1 MSQITNLAYFYERS
15 RKVRGG
21 RAVWV
26 KDSNGENRKNVLLGG
41 TILNPNKG
49 FGHLWAAQLVQYTPA
64 EGCLIFRSFEVS
76 ENAAAEATTIKI
88 NGDGFSDAP
97 EVGMLLMAAPNA
109 LVKEQVLPVYAF
121 TSANP
126 ADTSEIW
133 ATGKA
138 AILSSGSG
146 ETKVKVV
153 ENSVAGWEG
162 KIFVIKTDDPDA
174 ATFYT
179 LYEEDGVTEAN
190 VKVKVGAQDG
200 NALVAVS
207 YTGQSAKV
215 LSVSYD
221 ADGQFFSVTLDNA
234 LGVVTQGTILVE
246 AAGEEKS
253 ASASVLVPNPN
264 TFIEADVD
272 LLPTEGYGLD
282 GTANYS
288 ISTVHDKE
296 AWIVKMQPLPK
307 YVLAKN
313 RSYIKGIFW
322 I

>member
-76 ENAAAEATTIKI
+76 DAALESAKTIKI
-88 NGDGFSDAP
+88 KGDGFSDAP
-97 EVGMLLMAAPNA
+97 EDGMYILIAPDNVA
-109 LVKEQVLPVYAF
+109 TAGNYAKI
-121 TSANP
+121 TA
-126 ADTSEIW
+126 
-133 ATGKA
+133 
-138 AILSSGSG
+138 
-146 ETKVKVV
+146 V
-153 ENSVAGWEG
+153 E
-162 KIFVIKTDDPDA
+162 
-174 ATFYT
+174 
-179 LYEEDGVTEAN
+179 
-190 VKVKVGAQDG
+190 
-200 NALVAVS
+200 
-207 YTGQSAKV
+207 
-215 LSVSYD
+215 YD
-221 ADGQFFSVTLDNA
+221 AENAKFNVTLASA
-234 LGVVTQGTILVE
+234 LGTALSGGEILVE
-246 AAGEEKS
+246 ADAAADAEHTGK
-253 ASASVLVPNPN
+253 ATVLVPNPN

>member
-76 ENAAAEATTIKI
+76 DAALANATTIKI
-88 NGDGFSDAP
+88 KGDGFSDAP
-97 EVGMLLMAAPNA
+97 EVGQYIMIAPDNVA
-109 LVKEQVLPVYAF
+109 TAGNYAKI
-121 TSANP
+121 TA
-126 ADTSEIW
+126 
-133 ATGKA
+133 
-138 AILSSGSG
+138 
-146 ETKVKVV
+146 V
-153 ENSVAGWEG
+153 E
-162 KIFVIKTDDPDA
+162 
-174 ATFYT
+174 
-179 LYEEDGVTEAN
+179 
-190 VKVKVGAQDG
+190 
-200 NALVAVS
+200 
-207 YTGQSAKV
+207 
-215 LSVSYD
+215 YD
-221 ADGQFFSVTLDNA
+221 AENAKFNVTLASA
-234 LGVVTQGTILVE
+234 LGTALDGGEILVE
-246 AAGEEKS
+246 ADAAADAALAEPTGK
-253 ASASVLVPNPN
+253 ATVLVPNPN
-264 TFIEADVD
+264 TFIEADAD
-272 LLPTEGYGLD
+272 LMPTEGYGLD

>member
-26 KDSNGENRKNVLLGG
+26 KDSNGESRKNVLLGG
-41 TILNPNKG
+41 TILNPNKD

-76 ENAAAEATTIKI
+76 DAALESAKTIKI
-88 NGDGFSDAP
+88 KGDGFSDAP
-97 EVGMLLMAAPNA
+97 EVGMYIMIAPDNVA
-109 LVKEQVLPVYAF
+109 TAGNYAKI
-121 TSANP
+121 TA
-126 ADTSEIW
+126 
-133 ATGKA
+133 
-138 AILSSGSG
+138 
-146 ETKVKVV
+146 V
-153 ENSVAGWEG
+153 E
-162 KIFVIKTDDPDA
+162 
-174 ATFYT
+174 
-179 LYEEDGVTEAN
+179 
-190 VKVKVGAQDG
+190 
-200 NALVAVS
+200 
-207 YTGQSAKV
+207 
-215 LSVSYD
+215 YD
-221 ADGQFFSVTLDNA
+221 AENAKFNVTLASA
-234 LGVVTQGTILVE
+234 LGTALSGGEILVE
-246 AAGEEKS
+246 ADAAADAEHTGK
-253 ASASVLVPNPN
+253 ATVLVPNPN

-272 LLPTEGYGLD
+272 LFPTEGYGLD

>member
-26 KDSNGENRKNVLLGG
+26 KDSNGESRKNVLLGG

-76 ENAAAEATTIKI
+76 DAALASATTIKI
-88 NGDGFSDAP
+88 KGDGFSDAP
-97 EVGMLLMAAPNA
+97 EVGQFIMIAPDDVATSGN
-109 LVKEQVLPVYAF
+109 YAKI
-121 TSANP
+121 TA
-126 ADTSEIW
+126 
-133 ATGKA
+133 
-138 AILSSGSG
+138 
-146 ETKVKVV
+146 V
-153 ENSVAGWEG
+153 E
-162 KIFVIKTDDPDA
+162 
-174 ATFYT
+174 
-179 LYEEDGVTEAN
+179 
-190 VKVKVGAQDG
+190 
-200 NALVAVS
+200 
-207 YTGQSAKV
+207 
-215 LSVSYD
+215 YD
-221 ADGQFFSVTLDNA
+221 AENAKFNVTLASA
-234 LGVVTQGTILVE
+234 LGTALTGGEILVE
-246 AAGEEKS
+246 ADAAADAALAEPTGK
-253 ASASVLVPNPN
+253 ATVLVPNPN
-264 TFIEADVD
+264 TFIEADAD
-272 LLPTEGYGLD
+272 LMPTEGYGLD

-296 AWIVKMQPLPK
+296 AWIVKMQPLPN

>member
-76 ENAAAEATTIKI
+76 DAALANATTIKI
-88 NGDGFSDAP
+88 KGDGFSDAP
-97 EVGMLLMAAPNA
+97 EVGQYIMIAPNNVA
-109 LVKEQVLPVYAF
+109 TSGNYAKI
-121 TSANP
+121 TA
-126 ADTSEIW
+126 
-133 ATGKA
+133 
-138 AILSSGSG
+138 
-146 ETKVKVV
+146 V
-153 ENSVAGWEG
+153 E
-162 KIFVIKTDDPDA
+162 
-174 ATFYT
+174 
-179 LYEEDGVTEAN
+179 
-190 VKVKVGAQDG
+190 
-200 NALVAVS
+200 
-207 YTGQSAKV
+207 
-215 LSVSYD
+215 YD
-221 ADGQFFSVTLDNA
+221 AENAKFNVTLASA
-234 LGVVTQGTILVE
+234 LGTALTGGEILVE
-246 AAGEEKS
+246 ADAAADAALAEPTGK
-253 ASASVLVPNPN
+253 ATVLVPNPN
-264 TFIEADVD
+264 TFIEADAD
-272 LLPTEGYGLD
+272 LMPTEGYGLD

-296 AWIVKMQPLPK
+296 AWIAKMQPLPK
-307 YVLAKN
+307 YVLDKN

>member
-76 ENAAAEATTIKI
+76 DAALASATTIKVK
-88 NGDGFSDAP
+88 GDGYSDAP
-97 EVGMLLMAAPNA
+97 EVGQYIMIAPDDVETA
-109 LVKEQVLPVYAF
+109 DAYAKI
-121 TSANP
+121 TA
-126 ADTSEIW
+126 
-133 ATGKA
+133 
-138 AILSSGSG
+138 
-146 ETKVKVV
+146 V
-153 ENSVAGWEG
+153 E
-162 KIFVIKTDDPDA
+162 
-174 ATFYT
+174 
-179 LYEEDGVTEAN
+179 
-190 VKVKVGAQDG
+190 
-200 NALVAVS
+200 
-207 YTGQSAKV
+207 
-215 LSVSYD
+215 YD
-221 ADGQFFSVTLDNA
+221 AENAKFNVTLASA
-234 LGVVTQGTILVE
+234 LGTALEGGEILVE
-246 AAGEEKS
+246 ADAAADAALAEPTGE
-253 ASASVLVPNPN
+253 ATVLVPNPN

>member
-21 RAVWV
+21 RAVWG

-76 ENAAAEATTIKI
+76 DAALASATTVKIK
-88 NGDGFSDAP
+88 GDGFSDAP
-97 EVGMLLMAAPNA
+97 EVGQFIMIAPDNVA
-109 LVKEQVLPVYAF
+109 TAGNYAKI
-121 TSANP
+121 TA
-126 ADTSEIW
+126 
-133 ATGKA
+133 
-138 AILSSGSG
+138 
-146 ETKVKVV
+146 V
-153 ENSVAGWEG
+153 E
-162 KIFVIKTDDPDA
+162 
-174 ATFYT
+174 
-179 LYEEDGVTEAN
+179 
-190 VKVKVGAQDG
+190 
-200 NALVAVS
+200 
-207 YTGQSAKV
+207 
-215 LSVSYD
+215 YD
-221 ADGQFFSVTLDNA
+221 AENAKFNVTLASA
-234 LGVVTQGTILVE
+234 LGTALTGGEILVE
-246 AAGEEKS
+246 ADAAADAALAEPTGK
-253 ASASVLVPNPN
+253 ATVLVPNPN
-264 TFIEADVD
+264 TFIEADAD
-272 LLPTEGYGLD
+272 LMPTEGYGLD

-307 YVLAKN
+307 YVLDKN

>member
-76 ENAAAEATTIKI
+76 DAALANATTIKI
-88 NGDGFSDAP
+88 KGDGFSDAP
-97 EVGMLLMAAPNA
+97 EVGQYIMIAPES
-109 LVKEQVLPVYAF
+109 LVVETLA
-121 TSANP
+121 
-126 ADTSEIW
+126 ADTT
-133 ATGKA
+133 TG
-138 AILSSGSG
+138 
-146 ETKVKVV
+146 EVTKT
-153 ENSVAGWEG
+153 VA
-162 KIFVIKTDDPDA
+162 D
-174 ATFYT
+174 
-179 LYEEDGVTEAN
+179 
-190 VKVKVGAQDG
+190 
-200 NALVAVS
+200 
-207 YTGQSAKV
+207 YTGTYAKITAV
-215 LSVSYD
+215 EYD
-221 ADGQFFSVTLDNA
+221 AENAKFNVTLASA
-234 LGVVTQGTILVE
+234 LGTALEGGEILVE
-246 AAGEEKS
+246 ADAAADAALAEPTGS
-253 ASASVLVPNPN
+253 AKVLVPNPN

>member
-21 RAVWV
+21 RTVWV

-76 ENAAAEATTIKI
+76 DAALANATTIKI
-88 NGDGFSDAP
+88 KGDGYSDAP
-97 EVGMLLMAAPNA
+97 EVGQYIMIAPESIVVETLA
-109 LVKEQVLPVYAF
+109 
-121 TSANP
+121 
-126 ADTSEIW
+126 ADTT
-133 ATGKA
+133 TG
-138 AILSSGSG
+138 
-146 ETKVKVV
+146 EVTKT
-153 ENSVAGWEG
+153 VA
-162 KIFVIKTDDPDA
+162 D
-174 ATFYT
+174 
-179 LYEEDGVTEAN
+179 
-190 VKVKVGAQDG
+190 
-200 NALVAVS
+200 
-207 YTGQSAKV
+207 YTGTYAKITAV
-215 LSVSYD
+215 EYD
-221 ADGQFFSVTLDNA
+221 AENAKFNVTLASA
-234 LGVVTQGTILVE
+234 LGTALEGGEILVE
-246 AAGEEKS
+246 ADAAADAALAEPTGNAK
-253 ASASVLVPNPN
+253 VLVPNPN

-272 LLPTEGYGLD
+272 MMPTEGYGLD

>member
-76 ENAAAEATTIKI
+76 DAALANATTIKI
-88 NGDGFSDAP
+88 KGDGFSDAP
-97 EVGMLLMAAPNA
+97 EVGQYIMIAPES
-109 LVKEQVLPVYAF
+109 LVVETLA
-121 TSANP
+121 
-126 ADTSEIW
+126 ADTT
-133 ATGKA
+133 TG
-138 AILSSGSG
+138 
-146 ETKVKVV
+146 EVTKT
-153 ENSVAGWEG
+153 VA
-162 KIFVIKTDDPDA
+162 D
-174 ATFYT
+174 
-179 LYEEDGVTEAN
+179 
-190 VKVKVGAQDG
+190 
-200 NALVAVS
+200 
-207 YTGQSAKV
+207 YTGAYAKITAV
-215 LSVSYD
+215 EYD
-221 ADGQFFSVTLDNA
+221 AENAKFNVTLASA
-234 LGVVTQGTILVE
+234 LGTALTGGEILVE
-246 AAGEEKS
+246 ADAAADAALAEPTGNAK
-253 ASASVLVPNPN
+253 VLVPNPN

-288 ISTVHDKE
+288 VSTVHDKE
-296 AWIVKMQPLPK
+296 AWIVKMQPVPK
-307 YVLAKN
+307 YVLDKN

>member
-64 EGCLIFRSFEVS
+64 EGCYIFRSFEVVS
-76 ENAAAEATTIKI
+76 ATGTTIVIK
-88 NGDGFSDAP
+88 GDGFSDAP
-97 EVGMLLMAAPNA
+97 EVGQLLMVAPDEA
-109 LVKEQVLPVYAF
+109 
-121 TSANP
+121 SA
-126 ADTSEIW
+126 
-133 ATGKA
+133 
-138 AILSSGSG
+138 
-146 ETKVKVV
+146 
-153 ENSVAGWEG
+153 
-162 KIFVIKTDDPDA
+162 
-174 ATFYT
+174 
-179 LYEEDGVTEAN
+179 
-190 VKVKVGAQDG
+190 
-200 NALVAVS
+200 
-207 YTGQSAKV
+207 TGQSAKV
-215 LSVSYD
+215 TTVEYD
-221 ADGQFFSVTLDNA
+221 AENA
-234 LGVVTQGTILVE
+234 VFNTTVDTALTANEGDILVE
-246 AAGEEKS
+246 AAGDE
-253 ASASVLVPNPN
+253 ASADATVLVPNPN
-264 TFIEADVD
+264 TFVEADHE